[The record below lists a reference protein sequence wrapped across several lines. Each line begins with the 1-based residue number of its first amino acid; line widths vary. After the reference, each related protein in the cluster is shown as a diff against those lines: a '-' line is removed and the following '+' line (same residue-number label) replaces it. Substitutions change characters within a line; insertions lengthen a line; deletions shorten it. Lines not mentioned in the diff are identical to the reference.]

1 MRKVAS
7 NILKKNFSS
16 TFTSISTD
24 QETIWRKLLVESK
37 PYSDKLKKL
46 LIINTP
52 NCLDP
57 TQEQFQRKINQYTI
71 KDMIDNQYIKVIP
84 KLSFGEHEEVKSYVL
99 LEFDDFTPTSNPQY
113 RDCVISFS
121 IICHLDY
128 WGMNDYKLRPWEI
141 AGYIDGIL
149 NGEKLSGIGTL
160 QFLGASQLVL
170 NEYLGG
176 VLLRYIATNSDL
188 SNDIDKVDNN
198 LPSNHQHGV
207 VMA

>member
-128 WGMNDYKLRPWEI
+128 WDMNDYKLRPWEI

-176 VLLRYIATNSDL
+176 VLLRYVATNSDL
-188 SNDIDKVDNN
+188 SNDVDKVDNN